1 LECLANQGVGELP
14 DFIQFKPHAAVPLD
28 TVFSA
33 VGSDALELLGRMLAL
48 NPLKRCTATEV
59 CVSTR

>member
-1 LECLANQGVGELP
+1 LTQGVTELP
-14 DFIQFKPHAAVPLD
+14 DFIQFKPHAPVPLD

-33 VGSDALELLGRMLAL
+33 VGSDALELLDRILAL

-59 CVSTR
+59 GMSLHIW

>member
-1 LECLANQGVGELP
+1 MQGVSELP

-33 VGSDALELLGRMLAL
+33 VGTDALELLGRLLAL

-59 CVSTR
+59 CMSLCICI